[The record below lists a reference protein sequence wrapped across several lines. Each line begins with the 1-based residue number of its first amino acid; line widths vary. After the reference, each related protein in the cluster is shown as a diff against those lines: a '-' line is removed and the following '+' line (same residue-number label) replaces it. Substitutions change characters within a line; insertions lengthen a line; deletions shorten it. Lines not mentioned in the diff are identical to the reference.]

1 MSDVLTP
8 EQRKLN
14 MSRIRGK
21 NTKPEITLRKA
32 LWSKGLRYRIKNKL
46 PGRPDIVFP
55 RFQVAVFV
63 DGCFWHRC
71 SKHYIKPATNKI
83 FWEDKISGNVI
94 RDVENTKKLKK
105 MKWKVIRV
113 WEHQINKDLEKTVS
127 KISRACISTN

>member
-127 KISRACISTN
+127 KISRACISIN